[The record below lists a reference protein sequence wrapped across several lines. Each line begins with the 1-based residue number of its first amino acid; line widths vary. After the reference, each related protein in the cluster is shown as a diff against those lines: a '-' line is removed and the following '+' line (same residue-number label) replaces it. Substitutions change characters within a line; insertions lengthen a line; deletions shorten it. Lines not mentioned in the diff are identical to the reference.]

1 MMRLCIVILRR
12 MPFLSPP
19 AVSFLVWKALA
30 LKTVSGYDESEIF
43 SLIPWALMH
52 LEVAFTF
59 AISTGG

>member
-1 MMRLCIVILRR
+1 